1 MKAPWFD
8 YHAPGSL
15 KDALTILKDADF
27 DGRILAGG
35 QSLMPMLNMRV
46 VEPAVLVDINR
57 IPDLDRIE
65 EDGDTLHIGALV
77 RHADLLSSDI
87 VRSRWPLL
95 HEATTHVAH
104 PAIRNRGT
112 VCGSV
117 SHNDPAAEH
126 PSILATL
133 DGTVLIE
140 CADGQRELPAEE
152 FSDGMLSTTLEPGEL
167 VVGLRYQRPPEGT
180 GSAFVEFARRLG
192 DFAIA
197 GAAALLTMRD
207 GTCERARLTIL
218 GMGDGPVRAHD
229 AEGLLTGKA
238 LGNGAAR
245 EAFEA
250 AAEAVRTSVEAAE
263 DVHVSSG
270 YRRHLAGVMAKR
282 ALETAFV
289 RAGGGK

>member
-15 KDALTILKDADF
+15 KDALMLLKEADY

-46 VEPAVLVDINR
+46 VEPAVLVDINK
-57 IPDLDRIE
+57 IPDLDRIK
-65 EDGDTLHIGALV
+65 DNGDTLEVGALV

-95 HEATTHVAH
+95 HEATTYVAH

-126 PSILATL
+126 PSILAAL
-133 DGTVLIE
+133 EGTVLIE
-140 CADGQRELPAEE
+140 SADGRREVAAEE
-152 FSDGMLSTTLEPGEL
+152 FSDGMLSTTLEPGEM

-197 GAAALLTMRD
+197 GAAALLTMRE

-218 GMGDGPVRAHD
+218 GMGDGPVRAQE
-229 AEGLLTGKA
+229 AEELLTGKT

-245 EAFEA
+245 DAFDT
-250 AAEAVRTSVEAAE
+250 AAEAVKASVEAAE

-270 YRRHLAGVMAKR
+270 YRRHLAGVMTKR
-282 ALETAFV
+282 ALETALA
-289 RAGGGK
+289 RAGGGA